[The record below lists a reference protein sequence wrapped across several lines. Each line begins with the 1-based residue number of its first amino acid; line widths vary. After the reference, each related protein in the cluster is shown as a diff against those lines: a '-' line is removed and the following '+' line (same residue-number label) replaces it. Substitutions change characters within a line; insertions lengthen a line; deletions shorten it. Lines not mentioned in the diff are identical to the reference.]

1 MVFCDILQ
9 KPRIS
14 YPYQV
19 CVRTVFTEILSAFEQ
34 NSEVIWITVYRQD
47 VLPSRPGGLQIMNIV
62 RTWCRVV
69 QTEYWNFPNSVDFWE
84 KTSCR
89 ILIDRASGR
98 CGSDVRTSPMFIYRT
113 LRGVRTPSKARP
125 DGCTRTGSIDLIFA
139 QDSSWITSKSLW
151 TVDVWIYEDS
161 NLKTDY
167 PVKMQP
173 LQKVFLF

>member
-1 MVFCDILQ
+1 MAWPSVW
-9 KPRIS
+9 
-14 YPYQV
+14 
-19 CVRTVFTEILSAFEQ
+19 TVFTEIFSAFEQ
-34 NSEVIWITVYRQD
+34 NSGVIWITLYHSD
-47 VLPSRPGGLQIMNIV
+47 VLPSRQDDLQIMNIV

-69 QTEYWNFPNSVDFWE
+69 RTKYWNFPIRIDFWE
-84 KTSCR
+84 QTSCR
-89 ILIDRASGR
+89 ILIDWASRR
-98 CGSDVRTSPMFIYRT
+98 CGSDVRTSSMFICRT
-113 LRGVRTPSKARP
+113 QRGVRTPSKARL

-139 QDSSWITSKSLW
+139 QNSSWITSRSLW